1 MNFTP
6 EQIKQGE
13 ESAVYLF
20 RFFHQTGFV
29 PPNFADF
36 MELPV
41 GIPDETGAVHYKL
54 FGDLT
59 ADDLDALADAHSA

>member
-13 ESAVYLF
+13 ESFEYVCG
-20 RFFHQTGFV
+20 FFHQTGIL
-29 PPNFADF
+29 PPNFRDF

-41 GIPDETGAVHYKL
+41 GIPDEAGAVHYKP
-54 FGDLT
+54 FGSLT
-59 ADDLDALADAHSA
+59 ADDLDAWADAHSA